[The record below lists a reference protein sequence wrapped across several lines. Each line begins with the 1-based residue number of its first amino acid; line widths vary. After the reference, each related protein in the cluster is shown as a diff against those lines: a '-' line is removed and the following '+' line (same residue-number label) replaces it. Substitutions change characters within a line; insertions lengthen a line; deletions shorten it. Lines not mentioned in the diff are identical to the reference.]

1 MFKLNTTRTYKQPVN
16 LTVVDEAGKDVKGT
30 FTAVFKILPNNETR
44 ELLDDATLLDRV
56 LVSVSDI
63 EVPDETG
70 KPLEGEALR
79 DAVRNDPAA
88 SFALITAYQDSIIK
102 KNRRRN

>member
-1 MFKLNTTRTYKQPVN
+1 VFKLNTNRTYKQPVH
-16 LTVVDEAGKDVKGT
+16 LTLVDENGKDEKGT
-30 FTAVFKILPNNETR
+30 FSAIFRVMPNPETR

-63 EVPDETG
+63 EVPDENG

-88 SFALITAYQDSIIK
+88 AFALINAYQDSIIK

>member
-1 MFKLNTTRTYKQPVN
+1 MFKLNTNRTYKQSVH
-16 LTVVDEAGKDVKGT
+16 LTLVDEAGKDVKGT
-30 FTAVFKILPNNETR
+30 FTAVFKVMPNNETR

-56 LVSVSDI
+56 LVTVSDI

-79 DAVRNDPAA
+79 DAVKNDPAA
-88 SFALITAYQDSIIK
+88 AFALITAYQDSIIK

>member
-1 MFKLNTTRTYKQPVN
+1 MFKLNTNRTYKQSVS
-16 LTVVDEAGKDVKGT
+16 LTIVDEQGKDQKGS
-30 FTAVFKILPNNETR
+30 FTAVFKVMPNNETR
-44 ELLDDATLLDRV
+44 ELLDDATLLERV

>member
-1 MFKLNTTRTYKQPVN
+1 MFKLNTKRTYKQSVP
-16 LTVVDEAGKDVKGT
+16 LTLVDESGKDQKGT
-30 FTAVFKILPNNETR
+30 FSATFRVTPNNETR

-63 EVPDETG
+63 EVPDDEG
-70 KPLEGEALR
+70 KPLEGEELLS
-79 DAVRNDPAA
+79 AVKNDPAA
-88 SFALITAYQDSIIK
+88 AFALINAYQDSIIK